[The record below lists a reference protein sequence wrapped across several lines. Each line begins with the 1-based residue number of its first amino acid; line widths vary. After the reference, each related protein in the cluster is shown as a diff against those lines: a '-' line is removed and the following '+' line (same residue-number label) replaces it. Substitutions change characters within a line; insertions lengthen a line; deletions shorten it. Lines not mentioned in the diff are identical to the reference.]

1 MQEVPKC
8 RLYNSER
15 HQSDVEDR
23 RLFPAINNLQAVRK
37 ALACN
42 FNVLTLTL
50 PGLCVRA
57 CKRQD
62 NLWVERVRKTI

>member
-1 MQEVPKC
+1 M
-8 RLYNSER
+8 R

-37 ALACN
+37 SLACN
-42 FNVLTLTL
+42 VNVHTLTL

-57 CKRQD
+57 RGSGWQD